1 MLLNRGK
8 TFLTL
13 KKKFLE
19 KQTMSSSA
27 GNFKAVPRDK
37 LLGEQCELRAQR
49 EKVIRERK
57 QFDVELKSLN
67 MQVQKKV
74 SGR

>member
-1 MLLNRGK
+1 
-8 TFLTL
+8 
-13 KKKFLE
+13 
-19 KQTMSSSA
+19 MSSSA